1 MQISEPGLSSES
13 AISKKLAL
21 GIDLGTTNSLIAF
34 KNGKKVSLIG
44 DVNGD
49 ALIPSVVHFP
59 ENGSVIVG
67 ENAKNKLNID
77 PLNTVSSV
85 KRLIG
90 RGKKDLLNKSNFFPY
105 KFDLSDDR
113 FLKVETR
120 KGIFSPVEISSEIL
134 KFLNKRALEF
144 LKRDI
149 DGVVITVPAYFDE
162 AQRQATKDSATL
174 AGMKVLRL
182 LNEPTAA
189 AIAYGLDLQ
198 EEGTVAVY
206 DLGGG
211 TFDISILR
219 LVKGVFEVLATGGD
233 ASLGGDDF
241 DYAIVNWMIQ
251 SLKLNVDGNAKMESE
266 LLLAARAAKEN
277 LSASNQKRSVVI
289 NFYENQLV
297 LSREQYEDLTQ
308 DLVKKTIRAC
318 KQTLRDA
325 SLKIDE
331 IDNVLLVGGSS
342 RNFNVQTEVKKLFK
356 IQPRCDLDPDK
367 VVAIGAAYQADILIG
382 NRNDENPLLLDVNPL
397 SLGLETMGGLVEKII
412 PRNSTIPIS
421 KVQEFTTFKDGQ
433 TAMKLHIVQGEREL
447 VTDCR
452 SLASFEVRDIPPM
465 VAGAAKISVLFQV
478 DADGLLSV
486 EATELSS
493 GEKTSVVVKPS
504 FGLTESEITGMLR
517 DSFDKAEDD
526 HKHRLLAESQVEADR
541 IIYDLQSALQLDAKN
556 LLTTEEIENL
566 QLQIENLQKVREDSE
581 DRDLL
586 IMLTEKLMQSSESFA
601 EKRMNFSIKKAL
613 SGKTLTQ
620 VEDEIWCNYKLGDYV
635 WWKGSAKHAAF
646 NMGTED
652 RYTLQ
657 ITCKK

>member
-44 DVNGD
+44 DENGD

-174 AGMKVLRL
+174 AGMNVLRL

-297 LSREQYEDLTQ
+297 LSRDQYEDLTQ

-556 LLTTEEIENL
+556 VLTTEEIENL

-620 VEDEIWCNYKLGDYV
+620 VEDEIN
-635 WWKGSAKHAAF
+635 
-646 NMGTED
+646 
-652 RYTLQ
+652 
-657 ITCKK
+657 

>member
-1 MQISEPGLSSES
+1 
-13 AISKKLAL
+13 
-21 GIDLGTTNSLIAF
+21 
-34 KNGKKVSLIG
+34 
-44 DVNGD
+44 
-49 ALIPSVVHFP
+49 
-59 ENGSVIVG
+59 
-67 ENAKNKLNID
+67 
-77 PLNTVSSV
+77 
-85 KRLIG
+85 
-90 RGKKDLLNKSNFFPY
+90 
-105 KFDLSDDR
+105 
-113 FLKVETR
+113 
-120 KGIFSPVEISSEIL
+120 
-134 KFLNKRALEF
+134 
-144 LKRDI
+144 
-149 DGVVITVPAYFDE
+149 
-162 AQRQATKDSATL
+162 
-174 AGMKVLRL
+174 
-182 LNEPTAA
+182 
-189 AIAYGLDLQ
+189 
-198 EEGTVAVY
+198 
-206 DLGGG
+206 
-211 TFDISILR
+211 
-219 LVKGVFEVLATGGD
+219 
-233 ASLGGDDF
+233 
-241 DYAIVNWMIQ
+241 
-251 SLKLNVDGNAKMESE
+251 
-266 LLLAARAAKEN
+266 
-277 LSASNQKRSVVI
+277 VVI

-297 LSREQYEDLTQ
+297 LSRDQYEDLTQ

-556 LLTTEEIENL
+556 VLTTEEIENL

-620 VEDEIWCNYKLGDYV
+620 VEDEIN
-635 WWKGSAKHAAF
+635 
-646 NMGTED
+646 
-652 RYTLQ
+652 
-657 ITCKK
+657 

>member
-44 DVNGD
+44 DETGD
-49 ALIPSVVHFP
+49 TLIPSVVYFP

-297 LSREQYEDLTQ
+297 LSRDQYEDLTQ

-421 KVQEFTTFKDGQ
+421 KIQEFTTFKDGQ

-556 LLTTEEIENL
+556 VLTTEEIENL

-620 VEDEIWCNYKLGDYV
+620 VEDEIN
-635 WWKGSAKHAAF
+635 
-646 NMGTED
+646 
-652 RYTLQ
+652 
-657 ITCKK
+657 

>member
-1 MQISEPGLSSES
+1 MVLMQISEPGLSSES

-44 DVNGD
+44 DENGD

-251 SLKLNVDGNAKMESE
+251 SLKLNVDGNVKMESE
-266 LLLAARAAKEN
+266 LLIPARAAKEN
-277 LSASNQKRSVVI
+277 MSTSNQKRSVVI

-297 LSREQYEDLTQ
+297 LSRDQYEDLTQ

-556 LLTTEEIENL
+556 VLTTEEIENL

-620 VEDEIWCNYKLGDYV
+620 VEDEIN
-635 WWKGSAKHAAF
+635 
-646 NMGTED
+646 
-652 RYTLQ
+652 
-657 ITCKK
+657 

>member
-1 MQISEPGLSSES
+1 MVLMQISEPGLSSES
-13 AISKKLAL
+13 AISKRLAL

-44 DVNGD
+44 DENGD

-211 TFDISILR
+211 TFDISVLR

-251 SLKLNVDGNAKMESE
+251 SLKLNVDGNVKMKSE

-297 LSREQYEDLTQ
+297 LSRDQYEDLTQ

-556 LLTTEEIENL
+556 VLTTEEIENL

-620 VEDEIWCNYKLGDYV
+620 VEDEIN
-635 WWKGSAKHAAF
+635 
-646 NMGTED
+646 
-652 RYTLQ
+652 
-657 ITCKK
+657 

>member
-1 MQISEPGLSSES
+1 MVLMQISEPGLSSES
-13 AISKKLAL
+13 AVSQKLAL

-44 DVNGD
+44 DETGD

-134 KFLNKRALEF
+134 NFLNKRALEF

-277 LSASNQKRSVVI
+277 LSSSNQKRSVVI

-297 LSREQYEDLTQ
+297 LSRDQYEDLTQ

-325 SLKIDE
+325 NLKIDE

-342 RNFNVQTEVKKLFK
+342 RNFNVQTEVKKLFN

-367 VVAIGAAYQADILIG
+367 VVAMGAAYQADILIG

-447 VTDCR
+447 VADCR

-493 GEKTSVVVKPS
+493 GEKTSVVIKPS

-556 LLTTEEIENL
+556 VLTTEEIENL
-566 QLQIENLQKVREDSE
+566 QLQIGNLQKVREDSE

-586 IMLTEKLMQSSESFA
+586 IMLTDKLMQSSESFA

-613 SGKTLTQ
+613 SGKTLSQ
-620 VEDEIWCNYKLGDYV
+620 VEDEIN
-635 WWKGSAKHAAF
+635 
-646 NMGTED
+646 
-652 RYTLQ
+652 
-657 ITCKK
+657 

>member
-44 DVNGD
+44 DENGD

-297 LSREQYEDLTQ
+297 LSRDQYEDLTQ

-556 LLTTEEIENL
+556 VLTTEEIENL

-586 IMLTEKLMQSSESFA
+586 IMLTEELMQSSESFA

-620 VEDEIWCNYKLGDYV
+620 VEDEIN
-635 WWKGSAKHAAF
+635 
-646 NMGTED
+646 
-652 RYTLQ
+652 
-657 ITCKK
+657 

>member
-1 MQISEPGLSSES
+1 MVLMQISEPGLSSES

-44 DVNGD
+44 DENGD

-251 SLKLNVDGNAKMESE
+251 SLKLNVDGNVKMESE

-277 LSASNQKRSVVI
+277 LSTSNQKRSVVI

-297 LSREQYEDLTQ
+297 LSRDQYEDLTQ

-331 IDNVLLVGGSS
+331 IDNVILVGGSS

-556 LLTTEEIENL
+556 VLTTEEIENL
-566 QLQIENLQKVREDSE
+566 QLQIENLQKVRENSE

-586 IMLTEKLMQSSESFA
+586 IMLTEKLMQSSELFA

-620 VEDEIWCNYKLGDYV
+620 VEDEIN
-635 WWKGSAKHAAF
+635 
-646 NMGTED
+646 
-652 RYTLQ
+652 
-657 ITCKK
+657 

>member
-13 AISKKLAL
+13 AVSQKLAL

-44 DVNGD
+44 DETGD
-49 ALIPSVVHFP
+49 ALIPSVVHFSK
-59 ENGSVIVG
+59 NGSVIVG

-134 KFLNKRALEF
+134 NFLNKRALEF

-277 LSASNQKRSVVI
+277 LSSSYQETSVVI

-297 LSREQYEDLTQ
+297 LSRDQYEDLTQ

-325 SLKIDE
+325 NLKIDE

-342 RNFNVQTEVKKLFK
+342 RNFNVQTEVKKLFN

-367 VVAIGAAYQADILIG
+367 VVAMGAAYQADILIG

-447 VTDCR
+447 VADCR

-493 GEKTSVVVKPS
+493 GEKTSVVIKPS

-517 DSFDKAEDD
+517 DSLDKAEDD
-526 HKHRLLAESQVEADR
+526 HKYRLLAESQIEADR
-541 IIYDLQSALQLDAKN
+541 IICDLQSALQLDAKDV
-556 LLTTEEIENL
+556 LTTEEIENL
-566 QLQIENLQKVREDSE
+566 QLQIGNLQKVREDSE

-586 IMLTEKLMQSSESFA
+586 IMLTDKLMQSSESFA

-613 SGKTLTQ
+613 SGKTLSQ
-620 VEDEIWCNYKLGDYV
+620 VEDEIN
-635 WWKGSAKHAAF
+635 
-646 NMGTED
+646 
-652 RYTLQ
+652 
-657 ITCKK
+657 

>member
-44 DVNGD
+44 DENGD

-144 LKRDI
+144 LKRDV

-174 AGMKVLRL
+174 AGMNVLRL

-251 SLKLNVDGNAKMESE
+251 SLKLNVDGNVKMESE

-297 LSREQYEDLTQ
+297 LSRDQYEDLTQ

-556 LLTTEEIENL
+556 VLTTEEIENL

-620 VEDEIWCNYKLGDYV
+620 VEDEIN
-635 WWKGSAKHAAF
+635 
-646 NMGTED
+646 
-652 RYTLQ
+652 
-657 ITCKK
+657 

>member
-44 DVNGD
+44 DENGD

-251 SLKLNVDGNAKMESE
+251 SLKLNVEGNAKMESE

-297 LSREQYEDLTQ
+297 LSRDQYEDLTQ

-556 LLTTEEIENL
+556 VLTTEEIENL

-620 VEDEIWCNYKLGDYV
+620 VEDEIN
-635 WWKGSAKHAAF
+635 
-646 NMGTED
+646 
-652 RYTLQ
+652 
-657 ITCKK
+657 

>member
-1 MQISEPGLSSES
+1 MVLMQISEPGLSSES

-34 KNGKKVSLIG
+34 KNGKKVFLIG
-44 DVNGD
+44 DENGD

-251 SLKLNVDGNAKMESE
+251 SLKLNVDGNVKMESE

-277 LSASNQKRSVVI
+277 LSTSNQKRSVVI

-297 LSREQYEDLTQ
+297 LSRDQYEDLTQ

-342 RNFNVQTEVKKLFK
+342 RNFNVRTEVKKLFK

-397 SLGLETMGGLVEKII
+397 SLGLETMGGLVEKIK
-412 PRNSTIPIS
+412 PRNSTRPIS
-421 KVQEFTTFKDGQ
+421 KVQDFTTFKDG
-433 TAMKLHIVQGEREL
+433 
-447 VTDCR
+447 
-452 SLASFEVRDIPPM
+452 S
-465 VAGAAKISVLFQV
+465 KI
-478 DADGLLSV
+478 
-486 EATELSS
+486 TT
-493 GEKTSVVVKPS
+493 TSP
-504 FGLTESEITGMLR
+504 
-517 DSFDKAEDD
+517 
-526 HKHRLLAESQVEADR
+526 
-541 IIYDLQSALQLDAKN
+541 
-556 LLTTEEIENL
+556 
-566 QLQIENLQKVREDSE
+566 
-581 DRDLL
+581 
-586 IMLTEKLMQSSESFA
+586 
-601 EKRMNFSIKKAL
+601 
-613 SGKTLTQ
+613 
-620 VEDEIWCNYKLGDYV
+620 
-635 WWKGSAKHAAF
+635 
-646 NMGTED
+646 
-652 RYTLQ
+652 
-657 ITCKK
+657 

>member
-1 MQISEPGLSSES
+1 MVLMQISEPGLSSES

-44 DVNGD
+44 DENGD

-251 SLKLNVDGNAKMESE
+251 SLKLNVDGNVKMESE

-277 LSASNQKRSVVI
+277 LSTSNQKRSVVI

-297 LSREQYEDLTQ
+297 LSRDQYEDLTQ

-504 FGLTESEITGMLR
+504 FGLTEGEITGMLR

-556 LLTTEEIENL
+556 VLTTEEIENL

-620 VEDEIWCNYKLGDYV
+620 VEDEIN
-635 WWKGSAKHAAF
+635 
-646 NMGTED
+646 
-652 RYTLQ
+652 
-657 ITCKK
+657 

>member
-1 MQISEPGLSSES
+1 MVLMQISEPGLSSES

-44 DVNGD
+44 DENGD

-144 LKRDI
+144 LKRDV

-174 AGMKVLRL
+174 AGMNVLRL

-251 SLKLNVDGNAKMESE
+251 SLKLNVDGNVKMESE

-277 LSASNQKRSVVI
+277 LSTSNQKRSVVI

-297 LSREQYEDLTQ
+297 LSRDQYEDLTQ

-556 LLTTEEIENL
+556 VLTTEEIENL
-566 QLQIENLQKVREDSE
+566 QLQIENLQKLRENSE

-620 VEDEIWCNYKLGDYV
+620 VEDEIN
-635 WWKGSAKHAAF
+635 
-646 NMGTED
+646 
-652 RYTLQ
+652 
-657 ITCKK
+657 

>member
-1 MQISEPGLSSES
+1 MVLMQISEPGLSSES

-44 DVNGD
+44 DENGD

-144 LKRDI
+144 LKQDI

-251 SLKLNVDGNAKMESE
+251 SLKLNVDGNVKMESE

-297 LSREQYEDLTQ
+297 LSRDQYEDLTQ

-556 LLTTEEIENL
+556 VLTTEEIENL

-586 IMLTEKLMQSSESFA
+586 IMLTEKLMQSSELFA

-620 VEDEIWCNYKLGDYV
+620 VEDEIN
-635 WWKGSAKHAAF
+635 
-646 NMGTED
+646 
-652 RYTLQ
+652 
-657 ITCKK
+657 

>member
-44 DVNGD
+44 DENGD

-251 SLKLNVDGNAKMESE
+251 SLKLNVDGNVKMESE

-277 LSASNQKRSVVI
+277 LSTSNQKRSVVI

-297 LSREQYEDLTQ
+297 LSRDQYEDLTQ

-556 LLTTEEIENL
+556 VLTTEEIENL

-586 IMLTEKLMQSSESFA
+586 IMLTEKLMQSSELFA

-620 VEDEIWCNYKLGDYV
+620 VEDEIN
-635 WWKGSAKHAAF
+635 
-646 NMGTED
+646 
-652 RYTLQ
+652 
-657 ITCKK
+657 

>member
-1 MQISEPGLSSES
+1 MVLMQISEPGLSSES

-44 DVNGD
+44 DENGD

-251 SLKLNVDGNAKMESE
+251 SLKLNVDGNVKMESE

-277 LSASNQKRSVVI
+277 LSTSNQKRSVVI

-297 LSREQYEDLTQ
+297 LSRDQYEDLTQ

-504 FGLTESEITGMLR
+504 FGLTENEITGMLR

-556 LLTTEEIENL
+556 VLTTEEIENL

-586 IMLTEKLMQSSESFA
+586 IMLTEKLMQSSELFA

-620 VEDEIWCNYKLGDYV
+620 VEDEIN
-635 WWKGSAKHAAF
+635 
-646 NMGTED
+646 
-652 RYTLQ
+652 
-657 ITCKK
+657 

>member
-44 DVNGD
+44 DENGD

-77 PLNTVSSV
+77 PLNTVSSI

-297 LSREQYEDLTQ
+297 LSRDQYEDLTQ

-556 LLTTEEIENL
+556 VLTTEEIENL

-620 VEDEIWCNYKLGDYV
+620 VEDEIN
-635 WWKGSAKHAAF
+635 
-646 NMGTED
+646 
-652 RYTLQ
+652 
-657 ITCKK
+657 

>member
-1 MQISEPGLSSES
+1 MVLMQISEPGLSSES

-44 DVNGD
+44 DENGD

-251 SLKLNVDGNAKMESE
+251 SLKLNVDGNVKMESE

-556 LLTTEEIENL
+556 VLTTEEIENL

-586 IMLTEKLMQSSESFA
+586 IMLTEKLMQSSELFA

-620 VEDEIWCNYKLGDYV
+620 VEDEIN
-635 WWKGSAKHAAF
+635 
-646 NMGTED
+646 
-652 RYTLQ
+652 
-657 ITCKK
+657 

>member
-44 DVNGD
+44 DENGD

-251 SLKLNVDGNAKMESE
+251 SLKLNVDGNVKMESE

-297 LSREQYEDLTQ
+297 LSRDQYEDLTQ

-556 LLTTEEIENL
+556 VLTTEEIENL

-586 IMLTEKLMQSSESFA
+586 IMLTEKLIQSSESFA

-620 VEDEIWCNYKLGDYV
+620 VEDEIN
-635 WWKGSAKHAAF
+635 
-646 NMGTED
+646 
-652 RYTLQ
+652 
-657 ITCKK
+657 

>member
-44 DVNGD
+44 DENGD

-308 DLVKKTIRAC
+308 DLVKKTIREC

-556 LLTTEEIENL
+556 VLTTEEIENL

-620 VEDEIWCNYKLGDYV
+620 VEDEIN
-635 WWKGSAKHAAF
+635 
-646 NMGTED
+646 
-652 RYTLQ
+652 
-657 ITCKK
+657 

>member
-1 MQISEPGLSSES
+1 MVLMQISEPGLSSES

-44 DVNGD
+44 DENGD

-251 SLKLNVDGNAKMESE
+251 SLKLNVDGNVKMESE

-277 LSASNQKRSVVI
+277 LSTSNQKRSVVI

-297 LSREQYEDLTQ
+297 LSRDQYEDLTQ
-308 DLVKKTIRAC
+308 GLVKKTIRAC

-556 LLTTEEIENL
+556 VLTTEEIENL

-620 VEDEIWCNYKLGDYV
+620 VEDEIN
-635 WWKGSAKHAAF
+635 
-646 NMGTED
+646 
-652 RYTLQ
+652 
-657 ITCKK
+657 

>member
-13 AISKKLAL
+13 EISKKLAL

-44 DVNGD
+44 DENGD

-251 SLKLNVDGNAKMESE
+251 SLKLNVDGNVKMESE

-297 LSREQYEDLTQ
+297 LSRDQYEDLTQ

-556 LLTTEEIENL
+556 VLTTEEIENL

-620 VEDEIWCNYKLGDYV
+620 VEDEIN
-635 WWKGSAKHAAF
+635 
-646 NMGTED
+646 
-652 RYTLQ
+652 
-657 ITCKK
+657 

>member
-44 DVNGD
+44 DETGD

-297 LSREQYEDLTQ
+297 LSRDQYEDLTQ

-556 LLTTEEIENL
+556 VLTTEEIENL

-586 IMLTEKLMQSSESFA
+586 IMLTEELMQSSESFA

-620 VEDEIWCNYKLGDYV
+620 VEDEIN
-635 WWKGSAKHAAF
+635 
-646 NMGTED
+646 
-652 RYTLQ
+652 
-657 ITCKK
+657 

>member
-1 MQISEPGLSSES
+1 MVLMQISEPGLSSES

-34 KNGKKVSLIG
+34 KNGKKVSLIE
-44 DVNGD
+44 DENGD

-251 SLKLNVDGNAKMESE
+251 SLKLNVDGNVKMESE

-297 LSREQYEDLTQ
+297 LSRDQYEDLTQ

-556 LLTTEEIENL
+556 VLTTEEIENL

-620 VEDEIWCNYKLGDYV
+620 VEDEIN
-635 WWKGSAKHAAF
+635 
-646 NMGTED
+646 
-652 RYTLQ
+652 
-657 ITCKK
+657 

>member
-1 MQISEPGLSSES
+1 MVLMQISEPGLSSES
-13 AISKKLAL
+13 AKSKKLAL

-44 DVNGD
+44 DETGD

-144 LKRDI
+144 LKQDI
-149 DGVVITVPAYFDE
+149 DVVVITVPAYFDE

-251 SLKLNVDGNAKMESE
+251 SLKLNVDGNVKMESE

-297 LSREQYEDLTQ
+297 LSRDQYEDLTQ

-465 VAGAAKISVLFQV
+465 VAGAAKVSVLFQV

-493 GEKTSVVVKPS
+493 GEKTSVVVRPS

-556 LLTTEEIENL
+556 VLTTEEIENL

-586 IMLTEKLMQSSESFA
+586 IMLTEELMQSSESFA

-620 VEDEIWCNYKLGDYV
+620 VEDEIN
-635 WWKGSAKHAAF
+635 
-646 NMGTED
+646 
-652 RYTLQ
+652 
-657 ITCKK
+657 

>member
-44 DVNGD
+44 DENGD

-219 LVKGVFEVLATGGD
+219 LVKGVFEVLATGGN

-251 SLKLNVDGNAKMESE
+251 SLKLNVDGNVKMESE

-277 LSASNQKRSVVI
+277 LSTSNQKRSVVI

-297 LSREQYEDLTQ
+297 LSRDQYEDLTQ

-556 LLTTEEIENL
+556 VLTTEEIENL

-620 VEDEIWCNYKLGDYV
+620 VEDEIN
-635 WWKGSAKHAAF
+635 
-646 NMGTED
+646 
-652 RYTLQ
+652 
-657 ITCKK
+657 

>member
-1 MQISEPGLSSES
+1 MVLMQISEPGLSSES

-44 DVNGD
+44 DENGD

-251 SLKLNVDGNAKMESE
+251 SLKLNVDGNVKMESE

-297 LSREQYEDLTQ
+297 LSRDQYEDLTQ

-447 VTDCR
+447 VNDCR

-493 GEKTSVVVKPS
+493 GEKTSVEVKPS

-556 LLTTEEIENL
+556 VLTTEEIENL
-566 QLQIENLQKVREDSE
+566 QLQIENLQKVRENSE

-620 VEDEIWCNYKLGDYV
+620 VEDEIN
-635 WWKGSAKHAAF
+635 
-646 NMGTED
+646 
-652 RYTLQ
+652 
-657 ITCKK
+657 

>member
-1 MQISEPGLSSES
+1 MVLMQISEPGLSSES

-44 DVNGD
+44 DENGD

-251 SLKLNVDGNAKMESE
+251 SLKLNVDGNVKMESE

-297 LSREQYEDLTQ
+297 LSRDQYEDLTQ

-325 SLKIDE
+325 SLKRDE

-556 LLTTEEIENL
+556 VLTTEEIENL

-620 VEDEIWCNYKLGDYV
+620 VEDEIN
-635 WWKGSAKHAAF
+635 
-646 NMGTED
+646 
-652 RYTLQ
+652 
-657 ITCKK
+657 

>member
-34 KNGKKVSLIG
+34 KNDKKVSLIG
-44 DVNGD
+44 DENGD

-251 SLKLNVDGNAKMESE
+251 SLKLNVDGNVKMESE

-277 LSASNQKRSVVI
+277 LSTSNQKRSVVI

-297 LSREQYEDLTQ
+297 LSRDQYEDLTQ

-556 LLTTEEIENL
+556 VLTTEEIENL

-620 VEDEIWCNYKLGDYV
+620 VEDEIN
-635 WWKGSAKHAAF
+635 
-646 NMGTED
+646 
-652 RYTLQ
+652 
-657 ITCKK
+657 

>member
-1 MQISEPGLSSES
+1 M
-13 AISKKLAL
+13 
-21 GIDLGTTNSLIAF
+21 
-34 KNGKKVSLIG
+34 
-44 DVNGD
+44 
-49 ALIPSVVHFP
+49 
-59 ENGSVIVG
+59 IVG

-90 RGKKDLLNKSNFFPY
+90 RGKKDLLNKSYFFPY

-211 TFDISILR
+211 TFDISILM

-251 SLKLNVDGNAKMESE
+251 SLKLNVDGNVKMKSE

-297 LSREQYEDLTQ
+297 LSRDQYEDLTQ

-556 LLTTEEIENL
+556 VLTTEEIENL
-566 QLQIENLQKVREDSE
+566 QLQIENLQKVRENSE

-620 VEDEIWCNYKLGDYV
+620 VEDEIN
-635 WWKGSAKHAAF
+635 
-646 NMGTED
+646 
-652 RYTLQ
+652 
-657 ITCKK
+657 

>member
-1 MQISEPGLSSES
+1 MVLMQISEPGLSSES

-44 DVNGD
+44 DETGD
-49 ALIPSVVHFP
+49 TLIPSVVYFP

-297 LSREQYEDLTQ
+297 LSRDQYEDLTR

-526 HKHRLLAESQVEADR
+526 HKHRLLVESQVEADR

-556 LLTTEEIENL
+556 VLTTEEIENL

-620 VEDEIWCNYKLGDYV
+620 VEDEIN
-635 WWKGSAKHAAF
+635 
-646 NMGTED
+646 
-652 RYTLQ
+652 
-657 ITCKK
+657 

>member
-1 MQISEPGLSSES
+1 MVLMQISEPGLSSES

-44 DVNGD
+44 DENGD

-144 LKRDI
+144 LKRDV

-251 SLKLNVDGNAKMESE
+251 SLKLNVDGNVKMESE

-297 LSREQYEDLTQ
+297 LSRDQYEDLTQ
-308 DLVKKTIRAC
+308 DLVKKTVRAC

-556 LLTTEEIENL
+556 VLTTEEIENL

-620 VEDEIWCNYKLGDYV
+620 VEDEIN
-635 WWKGSAKHAAF
+635 
-646 NMGTED
+646 
-652 RYTLQ
+652 
-657 ITCKK
+657 

>member
-1 MQISEPGLSSES
+1 MVLMQISEPGLSSES

-44 DVNGD
+44 DENGD

-251 SLKLNVDGNAKMESE
+251 SLKLNVDGNVKMESE
-266 LLLAARAAKEN
+266 LLLAARSAKEN

-297 LSREQYEDLTQ
+297 LSRDQYEDLTQ

-556 LLTTEEIENL
+556 VLTTEEIENL

-620 VEDEIWCNYKLGDYV
+620 VEDEIN
-635 WWKGSAKHAAF
+635 
-646 NMGTED
+646 
-652 RYTLQ
+652 
-657 ITCKK
+657 

>member
-44 DVNGD
+44 DENGD

-556 LLTTEEIENL
+556 VLTTEEIENL
-566 QLQIENLQKVREDSE
+566 QLQIENLQKVRENSE

-620 VEDEIWCNYKLGDYV
+620 VEDEIN
-635 WWKGSAKHAAF
+635 
-646 NMGTED
+646 
-652 RYTLQ
+652 
-657 ITCKK
+657 

>member
-1 MQISEPGLSSES
+1 MVLMQISEPGLSSES

-44 DVNGD
+44 DENGD

-251 SLKLNVDGNAKMESE
+251 SLKLNVDGNVKMESE

-297 LSREQYEDLTQ
+297 LSRDQYEDLTQ

-517 DSFDKAEDD
+517 DSFEKAEDD

-556 LLTTEEIENL
+556 VLTTEEIENL

-620 VEDEIWCNYKLGDYV
+620 VEDEIN
-635 WWKGSAKHAAF
+635 
-646 NMGTED
+646 
-652 RYTLQ
+652 
-657 ITCKK
+657 

>member
-21 GIDLGTTNSLIAF
+21 GIDFGTTNSLIAF

-44 DVNGD
+44 DENGD

-251 SLKLNVDGNAKMESE
+251 SLKLNVDGNVKMESE

-277 LSASNQKRSVVI
+277 LSTSNQKRSVVI

-297 LSREQYEDLTQ
+297 LSRDQYEDLTQ

-526 HKHRLLAESQVEADR
+526 HKHRLLTESQVEADR

-556 LLTTEEIENL
+556 VLTTEEIENL

-620 VEDEIWCNYKLGDYV
+620 VEDEIN
-635 WWKGSAKHAAF
+635 
-646 NMGTED
+646 
-652 RYTLQ
+652 
-657 ITCKK
+657 

>member
-44 DVNGD
+44 DENGD

-251 SLKLNVDGNAKMESE
+251 SLKLKVDGNVKMESE

-277 LSASNQKRSVVI
+277 LSTSNQKRSVVI

-297 LSREQYEDLTQ
+297 LSRDQYEDLTQ

-556 LLTTEEIENL
+556 VLTTEEIENL

-620 VEDEIWCNYKLGDYV
+620 VEDEIN
-635 WWKGSAKHAAF
+635 
-646 NMGTED
+646 
-652 RYTLQ
+652 
-657 ITCKK
+657 

>member
-1 MQISEPGLSSES
+1 MVLMQISEPGLSSES

-44 DVNGD
+44 DENGD

-251 SLKLNVDGNAKMESE
+251 SLKLNVDGNVKMESE

-277 LSASNQKRSVVI
+277 LSTSNQKRSVVI

-297 LSREQYEDLTQ
+297 LSRDQYEDLTQ

-556 LLTTEEIENL
+556 VLTTEEIENL
-566 QLQIENLQKVREDSE
+566 QLQIENLQKLRENSE

-620 VEDEIWCNYKLGDYV
+620 VEDEIN
-635 WWKGSAKHAAF
+635 
-646 NMGTED
+646 
-652 RYTLQ
+652 
-657 ITCKK
+657 